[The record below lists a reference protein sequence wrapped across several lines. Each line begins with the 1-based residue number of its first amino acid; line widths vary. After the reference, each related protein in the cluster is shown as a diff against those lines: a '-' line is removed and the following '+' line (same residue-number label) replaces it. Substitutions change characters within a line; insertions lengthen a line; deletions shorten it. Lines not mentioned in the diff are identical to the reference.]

1 MNKTVELITRWTNFE
16 EQHPGASLE
25 DFFRQQLNP
34 PGKQKEAFPPA
45 GKLIPDMNG
54 RLMIL
59 IRRIGKYHIAFSGKA
74 LEGTGL
80 VQMEEFG
87 ILVTIFN
94 QVNPIK
100 SEVIFNNLMELSSGT
115 NMLMRMKKRGLIG
128 EYADKEDKR
137 VKRLRLTAKGEQTL
151 KKAKPRVLDVATM
164 MCGVISDEDKKLV
177 MQLLHP
183 IQQKFEGSFQKS
195 RSLSFEEIK
204 QSNS

>member
-1 MNKTVELITRWTNFE
+1 
-16 EQHPGASLE
+16 
-25 DFFRQQLNP
+25 
-34 PGKQKEAFPPA
+34 
-45 GKLIPDMNG
+45 
-54 RLMIL
+54 MIL

-128 EYADKEDKR
+128 EFSDKEDKR
-137 VKRLRLTAKGEQTL
+137 VKRLRLTSKGEQAI

-177 MQLLHP
+177 MQLLNP
-183 IQQKFEGSFQKS
+183 IQQKFEGFFQKS

-204 QSNS
+204 QANS